1 MSQLSKKPSK
11 QPSKQPLNQSLNQPE
26 PPQRPSSKPSVGEF
40 IKHEWRLLLVAVQF
54 LTRLPVPQFANY
66 NPQWLHQSS
75 RHFPGVGLLVGL
87 LCAGVFWLGSIL
99 FTPLVAGVIST
110 AFGIK
115 LTGAFHED
123 GLADSC
129 DGLGGGLT
137 RERTLEIMKDSR
149 LGAYGVLGLV
159 SALLIKIS
167 LLASMPLSVAI
178 VALIIGH
185 TASRLLCISL
195 LALLPYGGEIEHAKA
210 KPMAQQL
217 TPFQGLLSSAWLLLA
232 GVLVVL
238 LFPATVQQIGIW
250 QWLLALLLG
259 IVATDYMRRLLHRRL
274 EGYTGDGLGAT
285 QQLSEI
291 AIYIGLA
298 ASIPLI

>member
-1 MSQLSKKPSK
+1 MSQSLKKPSNQLEPS
-11 QPSKQPLNQSLNQPE
+11 QPSSPRRTLAQL
-26 PPQRPSSKPSVGEF
+26 
-40 IKHEWRLLLVAVQF
+40 IKHEWILLLVAVQF
-54 LTRLPVPQFANY
+54 LTRLPVPLFKHY
-66 NPQWLHQSS
+66 DPQWLHQSS
-75 RHFPGVGLLVGL
+75 RHFPAVGLLVGL

-99 FTPLVAGVIST
+99 FTPLVAAVLST

-137 RERTLEIMKDSR
+137 RERTLTIMKDSR
-149 LGAYGVLGLV
+149 LGTYGVLGLV
-159 SALLIKIS
+159 SALLLKIS
-167 LLASMPLSVAI
+167 LLASMPLSIAV

-185 TASRLLCISL
+185 TVSRLLCISL

-217 TPFQGLLSSAWLLLA
+217 TPLQGLLSSGWLLLA
-232 GVLVVL
+232 GLLVVL
-238 LFPATVQQIGIW
+238 VFPNTVQQIGIGR
-250 QWLLALLLG
+250 WLLAIILAL
-259 IVATDYMRRLLHRRL
+259 IATDYMRRLLRRRL
-274 EGYTGDGLGAT
+274 DGYTGDGLGAT

-291 AIYIGLA
+291 AVYIGLA
-298 ASIPLI
+298 ASIPLM

>member
-1 MSQLSKKPSK
+1 MSQLSKK
-11 QPSKQPLNQSLNQPE
+11 PSKQPLNQSLNQPE

-149 LGAYGVLGLV
+149 LGTYGVLGLV

-195 LALLPYGGEIEHAKA
+195 LTLLPYGGEIEHAKA

-217 TPFQGLLSSAWLLLA
+217 TPFQGLLSSGWLLLA

-238 LFPATVQQIGIW
+238 LFPNTVQQIGIW

-259 IVATDYMRRLLHRRL
+259 IVATDYMRRLLRRRL

>member
-1 MSQLSKKPSK
+1 ML
-11 QPSKQPLNQSLNQPE
+11 QPSDNPESPKNAESRLALIQS
-26 PPQRPSSKPSVGEF
+26 
-40 IKHEWRLLLVAVQF
+40 IKYEWRLILVAVQF
-54 LTRLPVPQFANY
+54 LTRLPIPQFANY

-87 LCAGVFWLGSIL
+87 ICASVFWLGSLL
-99 FTPLVAGVIST
+99 FTPLVAAVIST
-110 AFGIK
+110 AFGIR

-137 RERTLEIMKDSR
+137 RARTLTIMKDSR
-149 LGAYGVLGLV
+149 LGTYGVLGLV

-185 TASRLLCISL
+185 TLSRLLCISL

-217 TPFQGLLSSAWLLLA
+217 TPLQGLLSSGWLILA
-232 GVLVVL
+232 GLLVVL
-238 LFPATVQQIGIW
+238 LLPNAVQQIGIW
-250 QWLLALLLG
+250 QWSLALLLG
-259 IVATDYMRRLLHRRL
+259 IVATDYMRRLLRRRL
-274 EGYTGDGLGAT
+274 DGYTGDGLGAT

-298 ASIPLI
+298 ASNPFI

>member
-1 MSQLSKKPSK
+1 MSQLSKK
-11 QPSKQPLNQSLNQPE
+11 PSKQPLNQSLNQPE
-26 PPQRPSSKPSVGEF
+26 PPQQPSSKPSVGEF

-149 LGAYGVLGLV
+149 LGTYGVLGLV

-195 LALLPYGGEIEHAKA
+195 LTLLPYGGEIEHAKA

-217 TPFQGLLSSAWLLLA
+217 TPFQGLLSSGWLLLA

-238 LFPATVQQIGIW
+238 LFPNTVQQIGIW

-259 IVATDYMRRLLHRRL
+259 IVATDYMRRLLRRRL

>member
-1 MSQLSKKPSK
+1 M
-11 QPSKQPLNQSLNQPE
+11 
-26 PPQRPSSKPSVGEF
+26 
-40 IKHEWRLLLVAVQF
+40 LVAIQF
-54 LTRLPVPQFANY
+54 LTRLPVPPFAYY

-75 RHFPGVGLLVGL
+75 RHFPAVGLLVGL

-99 FTPLVAGVIST
+99 FTPLVAAVIST
-110 AFGIK
+110 VFGIR
-115 LTGAFHED
+115 LTGGFHED

-137 RERTLEIMKDSR
+137 RERTLTIMKDSR
-149 LGAYGVLGLV
+149 LGTYGVLGLV
-159 SALLIKIS
+159 SALLLKVT

-217 TPFQGLLSSAWLLLA
+217 TPLQGMLSSGWLILA
-232 GVLVVL
+232 GVLVTII
-238 LFPATVQQIGIW
+238 FPNTMHQIGLG
-250 QWLLALLLG
+250 QWLLTLLLAL
-259 IVATDYMRRLLHRRL
+259 IATDYMRRLLYRRL

-285 QQLSEI
+285 QQVSEV

-298 ASIPLI
+298 ASMPFI

>member
-1 MSQLSKKPSK
+1 M
-11 QPSKQPLNQSLNQPE
+11 
-26 PPQRPSSKPSVGEF
+26 PSSSSLS
-40 IKHEWRLLLVAVQF
+40 ILQRLRYEARLVLVAIQF
-54 LTRLPVPQFANY
+54 LTRLPIPSFSHY
-66 NPQWLHQSS
+66 EPQWLHQSS
-75 RHFPGVGLLVGL
+75 RYFPAVGLLIGV

-99 FTPLVAGVIST
+99 FTPLVAAVIST

-149 LGAYGVLGLV
+149 LGTYGVLGLV
-159 SALLIKIS
+159 SALLLKIS
-167 LLASMPLSVAI
+167 LLAAMPVSVAI

-185 TASRLLCISL
+185 TASRLFCISL
-195 LALLPYGGEIEHAKA
+195 LTLLPYGGEIEHAKA

-217 TPFQGLLSSAWLLLA
+217 TPLQALYSSGWLILA
-232 GVLVVL
+232 IILVTL
-238 LFPATVQQIGIW
+238 IFPNTMQQIGLGK
-250 QWLLALLLG
+250 WLLALVLAL
-259 IVATDYMRRLLHRRL
+259 IATDYMRRLLRRRL
-274 EGYTGDGLGAT
+274 QGYTGDGLGAT

-298 ASIPLI
+298 ASVPFI

>member
-1 MSQLSKKPSK
+1 M
-11 QPSKQPLNQSLNQPE
+11 QSS
-26 PPQRPSSKPSVGEF
+26 SSKLSVLQ
-40 IKHEWRLLLVAVQF
+40 RLRYEARLILVAVQF
-54 LTRLPVPQFANY
+54 LTRISVPSFRHY
-66 NPQWLHQSS
+66 DPQWLHQSS
-75 RHFPGVGLLVGL
+75 RYFPAVGLLIGL
-87 LCAGVFWLGSIL
+87 LCAGVFWLSSLL
-99 FTPLVAGVIST
+99 FIPLVAAVIST

-137 RERTLEIMKDSR
+137 RERTLTIMKDSR
-149 LGAYGVLGLV
+149 LGTYGVLGLV
-159 SALLIKIS
+159 SALLLKIS
-167 LLASMPLSVAI
+167 LLTAMPIPVAI

-185 TASRLLCISL
+185 TASRLFCISL
-195 LALLPYGGEIEHAKA
+195 LTLLPYGGEIEHAKA

-217 TPFQGLLSSAWLLLA
+217 TPLQAIYSSGWLILA
-232 GVLVVL
+232 ITLVTLV
-238 LFPATVQQIGIW
+238 FPNTMQQIGIW

-259 IVATDYMRRLLHRRL
+259 IGATDYMRRLLRRRL
-274 EGYTGDGLGAT
+274 DGYTGDGLGAT

-298 ASIPLI
+298 ASLPLI

>member
-1 MSQLSKKPSK
+1 M
-11 QPSKQPLNQSLNQPE
+11 
-26 PPQRPSSKPSVGEF
+26 
-40 IKHEWRLLLVAVQF
+40 LVAIQF
-54 LTRLPVPQFANY
+54 LTRLPVPPFIHY

-75 RHFPGVGLLVGL
+75 RHFPAVGLLVGL

-99 FTPLVAGVIST
+99 FTPLVAAVIST
-110 AFGIK
+110 VFSIR

-137 RERTLEIMKDSR
+137 RERTLTIMKDSR
-149 LGAYGVLGLV
+149 LGTYGVLGLV
-159 SALLIKIS
+159 SALLLKVT

-178 VALIIGH
+178 IALIIGH

-217 TPFQGLLSSAWLLLA
+217 TPLQGVLSSGWLILA
-232 GVLVVL
+232 GVLVTII
-238 LFPATVQQIGIW
+238 FPNTMHQIGLG
-250 QWLLALLLG
+250 QWLLTLLLAL
-259 IVATDYMRRLLHRRL
+259 IATDYMRRLLRRRL

-285 QQLSEI
+285 QQVSEV

-298 ASIPLI
+298 VSMPFI

>member
-1 MSQLSKKPSK
+1 MLSPLKHPKPS
-11 QPSKQPLNQSLNQPE
+11 SS
-26 PPQRPSSKPSVGEF
+26 RPTVIQF
-40 IKHEWRLLLVAVQF
+40 ISYEYRLLLVAIQF
-54 LTRLPVPQFANY
+54 LTRLPVPPFIHY

-75 RHFPGVGLLVGL
+75 RHFPAVGLLVGL

-99 FTPLVAGVIST
+99 FTPLVAAVIST
-110 AFGIK
+110 VFGIR
-115 LTGAFHED
+115 LTGGFHED

-137 RERTLEIMKDSR
+137 RERTLTIMKDSR
-149 LGAYGVLGLV
+149 LGTYGVLGLV
-159 SALLIKIS
+159 SALLLKVT

-178 VALIIGH
+178 IALIIGH

-217 TPFQGLLSSAWLLLA
+217 TPLQGVLSSGWLILA
-232 GVLVVL
+232 GVLVTII
-238 LFPATVQQIGIW
+238 FPNTMHQIGLG
-250 QWLLALLLG
+250 QWLLTLLLAL
-259 IVATDYMRRLLHRRL
+259 IATDYMRRLLYRRL

-285 QQLSEI
+285 QQVSEVT
-291 AIYIGLA
+291 IYIGLA
-298 ASIPLI
+298 ASMPFI

>member
-1 MSQLSKKPSK
+1 MLSPLKNPKPS
-11 QPSKQPLNQSLNQPE
+11 SS
-26 PPQRPSSKPSVGEF
+26 RPTVIQF
-40 IKHEWRLLLVAVQF
+40 ISYEYRLLLVAIQF
-54 LTRLPVPQFANY
+54 LTRLPVPPFAYY

-75 RHFPGVGLLVGL
+75 RHFPAVGLLVGL

-99 FTPLVAGVIST
+99 FTPLVAAVIST
-110 AFGIK
+110 VFGIR

-137 RERTLEIMKDSR
+137 RERTLTIMKDSR
-149 LGAYGVLGLV
+149 LGTYGVLGLV
-159 SALLIKIS
+159 SALLLKVT

-178 VALIIGH
+178 IALIIGH

-195 LALLPYGGEIEHAKA
+195 LALLPYGVEIEHAKA

-217 TPFQGLLSSAWLLLA
+217 TPLQGVLSSGWLILA
-232 GVLVVL
+232 GVLVTII
-238 LFPATVQQIGIW
+238 FPNTMHQIGLG
-250 QWLLALLLG
+250 QWLLTLLLAL
-259 IVATDYMRRLLHRRL
+259 IATDYMRRLLYRRL

-285 QQLSEI
+285 QQVSEVT
-291 AIYIGLA
+291 IYIGLA
-298 ASIPLI
+298 ASMPFI

>member
-1 MSQLSKKPSK
+1 MSQSSK
-11 QPSKQPLNQSLNQPE
+11 QESKQSLNQPE
-26 PPQRPSSKPSVGEF
+26 PLQQSSPKSVGQF
-40 IKHEWRLLLVAVQF
+40 IKHEWILLLVAIQF
-54 LTRLPVPQFANY
+54 LTRLPVPPFKNY

-75 RHFPGVGLLVGL
+75 RHFPAVGLLVGL

-99 FTPLVAGVIST
+99 FTPLVAAVLST
-110 AFGIK
+110 VFGIK

-137 RERTLEIMKDSR
+137 RERTLTIMKDSR
-149 LGAYGVLGLV
+149 LGTYGVLGLV
-159 SALLIKIS
+159 SALLLKIS
-167 LLASMPLSVAI
+167 LLAAMPLSVAI

-217 TPFQGLLSSAWLLLA
+217 TPLQGLFSSGWLLVA
-232 GVLVVL
+232 GVLVMVV
-238 LFPATVQQIGIW
+238 FPNGIQQISIG
-250 QWLLALLLG
+250 QWLLALILTL
-259 IVATDYMRRLLHRRL
+259 VATEYMRRLLRRRL
-274 EGYTGDGLGAT
+274 DGYTGDGLGAT
-285 QQLSEI
+285 QQLSEV
-291 AIYIGLA
+291 AIYAGLA
-298 ASIPLI
+298 AAIPFV

>member
-1 MSQLSKKPSK
+1 MSEPLKQPQPLKPSK
-11 QPSKQPLNQSLNQPE
+11 PRYSL
-26 PPQRPSSKPSVGEF
+26 GEQLQ
-40 IKHEWRLLLVAVQF
+40 HEWRLILVATQF
-54 LTRLPVPQFANY
+54 LTRLPVPQFSHY

-75 RHFPGVGLLVGL
+75 RHFPAVGLLVGL
-87 LCAGVFWLGSIL
+87 LCAGVFWLASIL
-99 FTPLVAGVIST
+99 FTPLVAAVIGT
-110 AFGIK
+110 VFGIK

-149 LGAYGVLGLV
+149 LGTYGVLGLV
-159 SALLIKIS
+159 SALLLKVN
-167 LLASMPLSVAI
+167 LLAAMPLSVAI

-195 LALLPYGGEIEHAKA
+195 LTLLPYGGEIEHAKA

-217 TPFQGLLSSAWLLLA
+217 TPLQGLYSSGWLILA
-232 GVLVVL
+232 IIVVAL
-238 LFPATVQQIGIW
+238 IFPNTMQQIGFGK
-250 QWLLALLLG
+250 WLLALVLAL
-259 IVATDYMRRLLHRRL
+259 IATDYMRRLLRRRL
-274 EGYTGDGLGAT
+274 QGYTGDGLGAT

-291 AIYIGLA
+291 AIYVGLA
-298 ASIPLI
+298 ASIPLM

>member
-1 MSQLSKKPSK
+1 M
-11 QPSKQPLNQSLNQPE
+11 
-26 PPQRPSSKPSVGEF
+26 PSSSSLS
-40 IKHEWRLLLVAVQF
+40 ILQRLRYEARLILVAIQF
-54 LTRLPVPQFANY
+54 LTRIPVPSFNHY
-66 NPQWLHQSS
+66 DPQWLHQSS
-75 RHFPGVGLLVGL
+75 RYFPAVGLLIGV

-99 FTPLVAGVIST
+99 FTPLVAAVIST

-149 LGAYGVLGLV
+149 LGTYGVLGLV
-159 SALLIKIS
+159 SALLLKIS
-167 LLASMPLSVAI
+167 LLAAMPVSVAI

-185 TASRLLCISL
+185 TASRLFCISL
-195 LALLPYGGEIEHAKA
+195 LTLLPYGGEIEHAKA

-217 TPFQGLLSSAWLLLA
+217 TPLQALYSSGWLILA
-232 GVLVVL
+232 IILVTL
-238 LFPATVQQIGIW
+238 IFPNTMQQIGLGK
-250 QWLLALLLG
+250 WLLALVLAL
-259 IVATDYMRRLLHRRL
+259 IATDYMRRLLCRRL
-274 EGYTGDGLGAT
+274 DGYTGDGLGAT

-291 AIYIGLA
+291 AIYVGLA
-298 ASIPLI
+298 ATVPFI

>member
-1 MSQLSKKPSK
+1 M
-11 QPSKQPLNQSLNQPE
+11 N
-26 PPQRPSSKPSVGEF
+26 
-40 IKHEWRLLLVAVQF
+40 RLLLVAIQY
-54 LTRLPVPQFANY
+54 LTLLPVPPFIHY

-75 RHFPGVGLLVGL
+75 RHFPAVGLLVGL

-99 FTPLVAGVIST
+99 FTPLVAAVIST
-110 AFGIK
+110 VFSIR

-137 RERTLEIMKDSR
+137 RERTLTIMKDSR
-149 LGAYGVLGLV
+149 LGTYGVLGLV
-159 SALLIKIS
+159 SALLLKVT

-178 VALIIGH
+178 IALIIGH

-217 TPFQGLLSSAWLLLA
+217 TPLQGVLSGGWLILA
-232 GVLVVL
+232 GVLVTII
-238 LFPATVQQIGIW
+238 FPNTMHQIGLG
-250 QWLLALLLG
+250 QWLLTLLLAL
-259 IVATDYMRRLLHRRL
+259 IATDYMRRLLYRRL

-285 QQLSEI
+285 QQVSEV

-298 ASIPLI
+298 ASMPFI

>member
-1 MSQLSKKPSK
+1 M
-11 QPSKQPLNQSLNQPE
+11 QSS
-26 PPQRPSSKPSVGEF
+26 SSKLSVLQ
-40 IKHEWRLLLVAVQF
+40 RLRYEARLILVAVQF
-54 LTRLPVPQFANY
+54 LTRISVPSFSHY
-66 NPQWLHQSS
+66 DPQWLHQSS
-75 RHFPGVGLLVGL
+75 RYFPAVGLLIGL
-87 LCAGVFWLGSIL
+87 LCAGVFWLSSLL
-99 FTPLVAGVIST
+99 FIPLVAAVIST

-149 LGAYGVLGLV
+149 LGTYGVLGLV
-159 SALLIKIS
+159 SALLLKIS
-167 LLASMPLSVAI
+167 LLTAMPTPVAI

-185 TASRLLCISL
+185 TASRLFCISL
-195 LALLPYGGEIEHAKA
+195 LTLLPYGGEIEHAKA

-217 TPFQGLLSSAWLLLA
+217 TPLQAIYSSGWLMLA
-232 GVLVVL
+232 ITLVALV
-238 LFPATVQQIGIW
+238 FPNTMQQIGIW

-259 IVATDYMRRLLHRRL
+259 IGATDYMRRLLRRRL
-274 EGYTGDGLGAT
+274 DGYTGDGLGAT

-298 ASIPLI
+298 ASLPLI

>member
-1 MSQLSKKPSK
+1 MSQLSKKPSH
-11 QPSKQPLNQSLNQPE
+11 QPDSLSHS
-26 PPQRPSSKPSVGEF
+26 SSKPSIGQF
-40 IKHEWRLLLVAVQF
+40 IKHEWGLLLVAVQF

-87 LCAGVFWLGSIL
+87 LCASVFWLGSLL
-99 FTPLVAGVIST
+99 FTPLVAAVIST
-110 AFGIK
+110 AFGIR

-123 GLADSC
+123 GL
-129 DGLGGGLT
+129 GGGLT
-137 RERTLEIMKDSR
+137 RARTLTIMKDSR
-149 LGAYGVLGLV
+149 LGTYGVLGLV

-167 LLASMPLSVAI
+167 LLTSMPLPVAI

-217 TPFQGLLSSAWLLLA
+217 TPLQGLWSSGWLILA
-232 GVLVVL
+232 GLLVVL
-238 LFPATVQQIGIW
+238 LLPNTVQQIGIW
-250 QWLLALLLG
+250 QWSLALLLG
-259 IVATDYMRRLLHRRL
+259 VVATDYMRRLLRRRL
-274 EGYTGDGLGAT
+274 GGYTGDGLGAT

-298 ASIPLI
+298 ASNPFI

>member
-1 MSQLSKKPSK
+1 ML
-11 QPSKQPLNQSLNQPE
+11 QSLNKPSNQPSN
-26 PPQRPSSKPSVGEF
+26 QPSSPRRNLTQF
-40 IKHEWRLLLVAVQF
+40 MKHEWILLLVAIQF
-54 LTRLPVPQFANY
+54 LTRLSVPPFKHY

-75 RHFPGVGLLVGL
+75 RHFPAVGLLVGL
-87 LCAGVFWLGSIL
+87 LCAGVFWLSSLL
-99 FTPLVAGVIST
+99 FTPLVAAVLST

-137 RERTLEIMKDSR
+137 RERTLTIMKDSR
-149 LGAYGVLGLV
+149 LGTYGVLGLV
-159 SALLIKIS
+159 SALLLKIS
-167 LLASMPLSVAI
+167 LLASMPLTMAVI
-178 VALIIGH
+178 ALILGH

-195 LALLPYGGEIEHAKA
+195 LSLLPYGGEIEHAKA

-217 TPFQGLLSSAWLLLA
+217 TPIQGLYSSGWLILA
-232 GVLVVL
+232 IILVAL
-238 LFPATVQQIGIW
+238 IFPNTMQQIGLA
-250 QWLLALLLG
+250 QWLLAFILAL
-259 IVATDYMRRLLHRRL
+259 IATDYMRRLLRRRL
-274 EGYTGDGLGAT
+274 DGYTGDGLGAT

-298 ASIPLI
+298 ASIPFI

>member
-11 QPSKQPLNQSLNQPE
+11 QLSKQSLNQPE
-26 PPQRPSSKPSVGEF
+26 PSQQSSPKLSVGQF
-40 IKHEWRLLLVAVQF
+40 IKHEWILLLVAVQF
-54 LTRLPVPQFANY
+54 LTRLPVPPFKNY

-75 RHFPGVGLLVGL
+75 RHFPAVGLLVGL
-87 LCAGVFWLGSIL
+87 LCAGVFWLGSVL
-99 FTPLVAGVIST
+99 FTPLVAAVLST

-137 RERTLEIMKDSR
+137 RERTLTIMKDSR
-149 LGAYGVLGLV
+149 LGTYGVLGLV
-159 SALLIKIS
+159 SALLLKIS
-167 LLASMPLSVAI
+167 LLAAMPLSVAI

-217 TPFQGLLSSAWLLLA
+217 TSLQGLFSSGWLLVA
-232 GVLVVL
+232 GVLVMVI
-238 LFPATVQQIGIW
+238 FPNAIQQISIG
-250 QWLLALLLG
+250 QWLLALVLAL
-259 IVATDYMRRLLHRRL
+259 VATEYMRRLLRRRL
-274 EGYTGDGLGAT
+274 DGYTGDGLGAT
-285 QQLSEI
+285 QQLSEV
-291 AIYIGLA
+291 AIYAGLA
-298 ASIPLI
+298 AAIPFI

>member
-1 MSQLSKKPSK
+1 MSKPLKQESKKLS
-11 QPSKQPLNQSLNQPE
+11 NQPE
-26 PPQRPSSKPSVGEF
+26 PSQQSLSKLSVGQF
-40 IKHEWRLLLVAVQF
+40 IKHEWLLLLVATQF
-54 LTRLPVPQFANY
+54 LTRLPVPSFKNY
-66 NPQWLHQSS
+66 NPQWLHESS
-75 RHFPGVGLLVGL
+75 RHFPAVGLLVGL

-99 FTPLVAGVIST
+99 FTPLVAAVLST

-137 RERTLEIMKDSR
+137 RERTLTIMKDSR
-149 LGAYGVLGLV
+149 LGTYGVLGLV
-159 SALLIKIS
+159 SALLLKIS
-167 LLASMPLSVAI
+167 LLASMSLSVAI

-217 TPFQGLLSSAWLLLA
+217 TALQGLFSSGWLLVA
-232 GVLVVL
+232 GVLMMVI
-238 LFPATVQQIGIW
+238 FPNAIQQISVG
-250 QWLLALLLG
+250 QWLLALVLAL
-259 IVATDYMRRLLHRRL
+259 VATDYMRCLLRRRL
-274 EGYTGDGLGAT
+274 NGYTGDGLGAT
-285 QQLSEI
+285 QQLSEV
-291 AIYIGLA
+291 AIYAGLA
-298 ASIPLI
+298 AAIPFL

>member
-1 MSQLSKKPSK
+1 MPRS
-11 QPSKQPLNQSLNQPE
+11 
-26 PPQRPSSKPSVGEF
+26 SSKLSV
-40 IKHEWRLLLVAVQF
+40 WQRLSYEARLVLVAVQF
-54 LTRLPVPQFANY
+54 LTRLPVPPFPNY
-66 NPQWLHQSS
+66 DPQWLHQSS
-75 RHFPGVGLLVGL
+75 RYFPAVGLLIGV
-87 LCAGVFWLGSIL
+87 LCAGVFWFASLL
-99 FTPLVAGVIST
+99 FTPLVAAVIST

-137 RERTLEIMKDSR
+137 RERTLTIMKDSR
-149 LGAYGVLGLV
+149 LGTYGVLGLV
-159 SALLIKIS
+159 SALLLKIS
-167 LLASMPLSVAI
+167 LLAAMPLSVAI

-195 LALLPYGGEIEHAKA
+195 LTLLPYGGEIEHAKA

-217 TPFQGLLSSAWLLLA
+217 TPLQALYSSGWLLLA
-232 GVLVVL
+232 IILVMLVL
-238 LFPATVQQIGIW
+238 PNTMQQIGIW
-250 QWLLALLLG
+250 QWLSALLLG
-259 IVATDYMRRLLHRRL
+259 VVATDYMRRLLRRRL
-274 EGYTGDGLGAT
+274 DGYTGDGLGAT

-298 ASIPLI
+298 ASLSFI

>member
-1 MSQLSKKPSK
+1 M
-11 QPSKQPLNQSLNQPE
+11 
-26 PPQRPSSKPSVGEF
+26 
-40 IKHEWRLLLVAVQF
+40 LVAVQF
-54 LTRLPVPQFANY
+54 LTRLPIPQFANY

-87 LCAGVFWLGSIL
+87 LCAGIFWLCSFL
-99 FTPLVAGVIST
+99 FTPLVAAVVST
-110 AFGIK
+110 AFGIR

-137 RERTLEIMKDSR
+137 RARTLTIMKDSR
-149 LGAYGVLGLV
+149 LGTYGVLGLV

-185 TASRLLCISL
+185 TLSRLLCISL

-217 TPFQGLLSSAWLLLA
+217 TPLQGLLSSGWLILA
-232 GVLVVL
+232 GLLVVL
-238 LFPATVQQIGIW
+238 LLPNAVQQIGIW
-250 QWLLALLLG
+250 QWSLALLLG
-259 IVATDYMRRLLHRRL
+259 IVATDYMRRLLRRRL
-274 EGYTGDGLGAT
+274 DGYTGDGLGAT

-298 ASIPLI
+298 ASNPFI

>member
-11 QPSKQPLNQSLNQPE
+11 QPLNQSLNQSE
-26 PPQRPSSKPSVGEF
+26 PPQQPSSKPSVGEF

-99 FTPLVAGVIST
+99 FTPLVAAVIST

-149 LGAYGVLGLV
+149 LGTYGVLGLV

-195 LALLPYGGEIEHAKA
+195 LTLLPYGGEIEHAKA

-217 TPFQGLLSSAWLLLA
+217 TPFQGLLSSGWLLLA

-238 LFPATVQQIGIW
+238 LFPNTVQQIGIW

-259 IVATDYMRRLLHRRL
+259 IVATDYMRRLLRRRL